1 MKQGLVVLNK
11 EDIMNIIELTHE
23 VSNDVINWR
32 RDLHQIPETGQ
43 YLPNTFKYICNEL
56 DKMGISY
63 ETNIGLESAIV
74 TIIKGK
80 GNGKCIALR
89 ADMDGLPVKEETGL
103 PFASINGNMHA
114 CGHDAHMSILLGT
127 IKVINEIKDKFNGTV
142 KFLFQPAE
150 EISGGAQPMIE
161 GGALNGAD
169 AIIGLHVGHISDDVP
184 SGNILLNTGSMMA
197 CLDRFTLKVKGI
209 GSHGAYPH
217 SSRDPIVISA
227 HIITGLQEII
237 SRELDPVDPGV
248 ITIGIVQG
256 GSAYNIIPEE
266 VFLEGTSR
274 AVNSKTREYI
284 LKRIGEVSENI
295 AKGFRGSV
303 EYNYFQGAPP
313 LVNDEKFTMKV
324 YDSAKKAIGD
334 DKVHLIN
341 KPVMGGEDFA
351 YYLEKIPG
359 TFIFLSNP
367 LAVEGIEYP
376 HHNPKFA
383 INEEYF
389 ESGVEILVQA
399 SMDFLKN

>member
-1 MKQGLVVLNK
+1 MDVRKLA
-11 EDIMNIIELTHE
+11 HE
-23 VSNDVINWR
+23 VSNEVISWR

-43 YLPNTFKYICNEL
+43 YLPNTCKYICNQLE
-56 DKMGISY
+56 KMRISY
-63 ETNIGLESAIV
+63 VTNVGLESAIV
-74 TIIKGK
+74 ATIKGK
-80 GNGKCIALR
+80 GNGKCIGLR

-103 PFASINGNMHA
+103 PFESTNGNMHA
-114 CGHDAHMSILLGT
+114 CGHDAHASILLGT
-127 IKVINEIKDKFNGTV
+127 IKVINEIKEQFNGTV

-150 EISGGAQPMIE
+150 EISAGAQPMIE
-161 GGALNGAD
+161 GGALDGVD
-169 AIIGLHVGHISDDVP
+169 AIIGMHVGHISDEV
-184 SGNILLNTGSMMA
+184 SEGNALLNTNSMMA

-217 SSRDPIVISA
+217 GSRDPIVMSA
-227 HIITGLQEII
+227 QIITGLQEII
-237 SRELDPVDPGV
+237 SRELDPVEPGV
-248 ITIGIVQG
+248 ITIGIVQS
-256 GSAYNIIPEE
+256 GSTYNVIPEE
-266 VFLEGTSR
+266 VYLEGTSR
-274 AVNSKTREYI
+274 AVNKKTREYI
-284 LKRIGEVSENI
+284 AKRIGEVSENI

-334 DKVHLIN
+334 NKVHLIN

-359 TFIFLSNP
+359 TFIFLSTP
-367 LAVEGIEYP
+367 LEIDGIEYP

-389 ESGVEILVQA
+389 ESGVAIFVQA
-399 SMDFLKN
+399 TMDFLNN